1 MKKKNKQR
9 PQMMKLEM
17 RALKPSCRAK
27 EVERVEKTEVLLC
40 DPNKA
45 EWK

>member
-1 MKKKNKQR
+1 MKKQNKQR
-9 PQMMKLEM
+9 PQMMKQVM

-27 EVERVEKTEVLLC
+27 KVERVKKTEVLLC
-40 DPNKA
+40 DPSKA